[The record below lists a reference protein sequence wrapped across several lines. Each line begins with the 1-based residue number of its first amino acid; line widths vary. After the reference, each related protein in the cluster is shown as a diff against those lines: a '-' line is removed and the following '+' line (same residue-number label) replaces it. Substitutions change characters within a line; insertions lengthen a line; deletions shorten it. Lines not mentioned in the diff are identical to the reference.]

1 MVLARGQQGNNYFD
15 NLSAMFYE
23 YFVDFD
29 LVFCVSDESGTNNDW
44 ESYNLGPK
52 LNLTLTGLLRK
63 VPILYRIRK
72 KYSASSACA

>member
-29 LVFCVSDESGTNNDW
+29 LYFCVSDESGRALTRILKTGVQ
-44 ESYNLGPK
+44 ESFLGK
-52 LNLTLTGLLRK
+52 SWSQNWKGG
-63 VPILYRIRK
+63 V
-72 KYSASSACA
+72 